1 MNLLQQYNRCENIE
15 ISNIPDTIEN
25 HELEYVVIGILR
37 RIGVDNLESWEIAA
51 CHRLKKKRKNEQFG
65 NIIIRF
71 TNRKRAIQCLKYK
84 KYLKDYIC
92 EYPKIYI
99 HENLCPRFRSIFE
112 DCEKMK
118 AEDEIKKLW
127 TFNGIVNLKKSDN
140 INERL
145 KNFYQDN
152 DFEKF
157 FPYQEFQK
165 LYPPCNLYNI
175 VLPVLDTI
183 F

>member
-1 MNLLQQYNRCENIE
+1 MNLLQQYNRRENIE

-37 RIGVDNLESWEIAA
+37 SIGVDNLESWEIAA
-51 CHRLKKKRKNEQFG
+51 CHRLKKRKNEQFG

-84 KYLKDYIC
+84 KYLKGYIC
-92 EYPKIYI
+92 EYSKIYI

-118 AEDEIKKLW
+118 AEGEIKKLW
-127 TFNGIVNLKKSDN
+127 TFNGIVNFKKSDN
-140 INERL
+140 INERP
-145 KNFYQDN
+145 KKIYQDN
-152 DFEKF
+152 DF
-157 FPYQEFQK
+157 
-165 LYPPCNLYNI
+165 
-175 VLPVLDTI
+175 
-183 F
+183 